1 MKTAPQEITV
11 TGQVTWLYH
20 SSTAFS
26 AGILTTDD
34 HRQVRFRGKFL
45 VRKDDRLTLIG
56 RMVTHQV
63 YGDQLDARTI
73 RYTLEMEPAG
83 LAHYLANNPAFHG
96 IGPAKAQQI
105 AAAFGQDFDRILRE
119 SPERLREATQ
129 LSDDTLDTLRREWLQ
144 RSEINALA
152 SWLSAYGLTHC
163 QLTKIV
169 DRYGHQAK
177 SLLTED
183 PYLLCREVDGFGF
196 ARTDDV
202 AQKLG
207 TPKEHP
213 GRIAAALRDIVARQ
227 ADDGHCWTGREAVIR
242 EAVKLLALDSLD
254 AMTLVATRLDD
265 LLDEREFSEED
276 DGQTA
281 CIALRRL
288 YQRERD
294 LADWLLA
301 YGRHPA
307 PDGPHATKIG
317 SLISTYASNLT
328 PRQRQAVKMAISS
341 LISLITGAAGSGK
354 SYTIA
359 ALFDVLDNLNLSV
372 ALCAPTGK
380 AAKRLEEVAGARAH
394 TLHRLLGYNG
404 REWAHSSE
412 HPLDY
417 DVIIV
422 DEVSMVDI
430 DLAWRLFDA
439 IDFSRTRLVLVG
451 DHQQLPPVGAGNL
464 LRDLLRHDYLPVCV
478 LDQVIRQAGT
488 LKENSN
494 AILKGR
500 LAPTAPGMSGAL
512 RPWYVVDTLKE
523 PEALVASLLELLREK
538 LPVLGFDPVRDIQ
551 IVTPYRKGPLGA
563 TRLNA
568 EVQRLLQW
576 ERHGIDL
583 PPTKE
588 NARVAFHIGDKV
600 MQTRNNYTLDVMN
613 GAIGVIENITAVPTE
628 EGTQRV
634 LIIDFDGQRV
644 TIPIGSDQE
653 RDLSLAYV
661 TTIHKSQG
669 SEFPCVIAILHRQH
683 AYMLH
688 RNLLYTAVTRARK
701 TAILLGDQTGM
712 RLAVNTTTVEERRTW
727 LSVWGTPRATPSTV
741 PATPEE
747 EPTYA

>member
-1 MKTAPQEITV
+1 VKIAPQEITV

-20 SSTAFS
+20 SSATFS

-45 VRKDDRLTLIG
+45 VRKDDRVTLSG

-105 AAAFGQDFDRILRE
+105 AAAFGRDFDRILRE
-119 SPERLREATQ
+119 TPERLREATH
-129 LSDDTLDTLRREWLQ
+129 LSDETLETLRREWLQ

-169 DRYGHQAK
+169 DRFGHQAK
-177 SLLTED
+177 ALLMED
-183 PYLLCREVDGFGF
+183 PYLLCREIDGFGF
-196 ARTDDV
+196 ARTDEV

-213 GRIAAALRDIVARQ
+213 GRIAAALRDLIARQ
-227 ADDGHCWTGREAVIR
+227 ADDGHCWTEREAVIR

-254 AMTLVATRLDD
+254 AMTLVAARLDD
-265 LLDEREFSEED
+265 LLDASELSEED

-281 CIALRRL
+281 RIAVRRL
-288 YQRERD
+288 HQRERD
-294 LADWLLA
+294 LAAWLTA
-301 YGRHPA
+301 YGRQAA
-307 PDGPHATKIG
+307 PDTLSSAKITA
-317 SLISTYASNLT
+317 LISMYAGNLT
-328 PRQRQAVKMAISS
+328 TRQRQAVKLALTST
-341 LISLITGAAGSGK
+341 ISLLTGAAGSGK

-359 ALFDVLDNLNLSV
+359 ALFDILDNLDLNV

-380 AAKRLEEVAGARAH
+380 AAKRLEEVAGARAQ
-394 TLHRLLGYNG
+394 TVHRLLGYNG

-412 HPLDY
+412 NPLDY

-439 IDFSRTRLVLVG
+439 IDFARTRLVLVG

-464 LRDLLRHDYLPVCV
+464 LRDLLTYDYLPVCV

-512 RPWYVVDTLKE
+512 RPWYVIDTLKD
-523 PEALVASLLELLREK
+523 PEVVVDSLLELLREK
-538 LPVLGFDPVRDIQ
+538 LPALGFDPVRDIQ

-568 EVQRLLQW
+568 EVQRLLQG
-576 ERHGIDL
+576 ECHGINL

-588 NARVAFHIGDKV
+588 HARVAFHIGDKV
-600 MQTRNNYTLDVMN
+600 MQTRNNYMLDVMN
-613 GAIGVIENITAVPTE
+613 GAIGVIENITAVPTDA
-628 EGTQRV
+628 GTQRV

-701 TAILLGDQTGM
+701 TAILFGDQTGM

-727 LSVWGTPRATPSTV
+727 LSVWGTLRTKRATDLT
-741 PATPEE
+741 TTEE
-747 EPTYA
+747 DPIHA